1 MDNERKPKRWE
12 KNWAPDIRYI
22 KKPLQVAVSEEGIR
36 NDIRE
41 GEKMTDISLASKL
54 IQLEP
59 FLTKKVVERLRNV
72 EARSLKSDIDDIL
85 QIDQPNTIKVATLRD
100 YQLRGVS
107 WLVDRYD
114 KGINC
119 ILADE
124 MGLGKTL
131 QTITFFAHLKDI
143 RKIPGPHLV
152 VVPLSILFNWMS
164 ECRKFCPS
172 LRLIR

>member
-1 MDNERKPKRWE
+1 MDKRYL
-12 KNWAPDIRYI
+12 KDPV
-22 KKPLQVAVSEEGIR
+22 QVAVSEEGIR
-36 NDIRE
+36 NDIHE
-41 GEKMTDISLASKL
+41 GEKTTDISLASKL

-59 FLTKKVVERLRNV
+59 FLTNKVVERLRNV
-72 EARSLKSDIDDIL
+72 KAGSLKSDVDDIP
-85 QIDQPNTIKVATLRD
+85 QIDQPNTIMVATLRD

-131 QTITFFAHLKDI
+131 QTITFFTHLKDI
-143 RKIPGPHLV
+143 RNISGPHLV
-152 VVPLSILFNWMS
+152 VVPLSVLFNWIS